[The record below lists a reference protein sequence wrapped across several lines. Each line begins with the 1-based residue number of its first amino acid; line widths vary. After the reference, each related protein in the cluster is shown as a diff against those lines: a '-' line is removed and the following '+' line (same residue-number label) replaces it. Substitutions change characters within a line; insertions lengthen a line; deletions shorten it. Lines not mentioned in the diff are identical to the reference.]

1 MSKDELVGEG
11 ASASAM
17 QRAAREDA
25 PPPLP
30 AFSVVSSLEIM
41 AAVHAGI
48 GVKGASEAR
57 LLELVALF
65 VARHWG
71 CDYLWL
77 MHECPALEAGLPR
90 DLVTAIREGM
100 PVPFTREDEKIAW
113 KALCELMEG
122 HALSAETYADAVRN
136 LGLPRLSAILDH
148 AGRYTH
154 AAMMIKAFDIAQP
167 GAPAVF

>member
-57 LLELVALF
+57 LLE
-65 VARHWG
+65 
-71 CDYLWL
+71 YLWL